1 MSKMIEVASG
11 FQYSVNIGY
20 DLNHDDKL
28 KNFIPT
34 RSSLQLLKEILLSTR
49 PDSTERSRVLVGA
62 YGKGKSHIV
71 LTILSILMQR
81 DRGLF
86 THLIPKVDEDPE
98 LKQLVDN
105 YYSDPKNKILPVVI
119 NGASTSLPQAFLLA
133 LQRTLSENNLDIMP
147 ETNYRAAIKTIQKWE
162 EDYPEVYEKFKKG
175 ISMPIEAFLSE
186 MEAYNVEVY
195 EEFERIY
202 PTLTA
207 GSVFNPF
214 VGFDVVDLYE
224 SVTRS
229 LKEKGYLGIYVV
241 YDEFSKFLEAN
252 IAAASV
258 SDTKMLQ
265 DFAEKCNRSGNTQM
279 HLMLISHKEI
289 SNYIDRL
296 PKQKV
301 DGWRGV
307 SDRFRHIHLNNNFAQ
322 TYEIISTVIIKDKEK
337 WPAFCNELKNKKKF
351 DELEKRYKAHPIFN
365 DSVEDELK
373 TTIYGCYPLHPVSTF
388 ILPRLSERI
397 AQNERTLFTFLSADG
412 HATLSSFLR
421 KVGSPTFKLLTP
433 DVIFDY
439 FYPVLQKEP
448 LSGEMH
454 KNFILTMQILEQIRE
469 HELES
474 KIVKTISLIYMLG
487 QFDKLKPIKEELVG
501 IYELDYSTA
510 DIDKAIERL
519 IKDEYVIYLKQ
530 SNGYLKLKQ
539 SSGVNIEQ
547 KIADA
552 VASMDSRFSMKEAL
566 NASNIDNYVYPSRY
580 NDEKEMTRY
589 FAFQFIED
597 HEVDGEVDW
606 NKKAENVQAD
616 GVIYAVVSND
626 EESLPQIKKK
636 IIETSRGVDRGI
648 FIIPKKAASIEKTL
662 KEFEAVQTLRSSA
675 REDTILFEE
684 YEVVYEDLQEV
695 INSFISGY
703 THPEEYKSVYV
714 YDGQE
719 QIILRKAALTGLAS
733 DICDKVFSATPVINN
748 EAINKDVITSVANTS
763 RNKIIAGLLRN
774 TLEPNLG
781 LTGTGQEVSIMRSTL
796 LRKGVLIDDESG
808 TRINLSPDDDKMK
821 AVLDVIVSFV
831 TDAKKNG
838 RVSFA
843 QLYERLTSPQYHIGL
858 RNGVIPLY
866 IAAIFHEYHEDIILE
881 NDFGQLP
888 LTADT
893 LQAINSAPAE
903 YNLEYLD
910 WNPEKQ
916 QFVSDIANMFSQ
928 YVIDAERNLSAYE
941 YAASAMKRWY
951 LALPRF
957 AKETKGL
964 NGKKV
969 DGRYQKMVR
978 LLKQNLSGQEL
989 LFEKLPDA
997 FGYKEFNGGLAE
1009 NIKSAKEYYDN
1020 VTANLKQH
1028 LIEETKNIFS
1038 ISANRAN
1045 LKRMS
1050 LTSVIKDWC
1059 ETLDQRVFEQ
1069 LFENGTDKCLGLF
1082 QAVTN
1087 DEGSFISRLVKV
1099 ATDLRIE
1106 DWDDKTEER
1115 FSENLKMYRKTAEDF
1130 HAGDSTEET
1139 GSTSEYEIH
1148 FRAED
1153 GTFEVK
1159 RFDRVEPS
1167 KRGKLLYNSILG
1179 EIDSMGYSISE
1190 QEKRQILMDILR
1202 KMC

>member
-1 MSKMIEVASG
+1 MSKMLEVAPG

-34 RSSLQLLKEILLSTR
+34 KSSLQLLKEILLSTR
-49 PDSTERSRVLVGA
+49 PDSTERARVLVGA

-71 LTILSILMQR
+71 LTILSMLMQC
-81 DRGLF
+81 DRSLF
-86 THLIPKVDEDPE
+86 THLMPKIDEDPE

-105 YYSDPKNKILPVVI
+105 YYSDPKNKILPVII
-119 NGASTSLPQAFLLA
+119 NGSSTSLPQAFLLA
-133 LQRTLSENNLDIMP
+133 LQRTLSENTLDIMP
-147 ETNYRAAIKTIQKWE
+147 ETNYRAAVRTIQKWK
-162 EDYPEVYEKFKKG
+162 EDYPEVYQKFKNG
-175 ISMPIEAFLSE
+175 ISMPIEAFYSE
-186 MEAYNVEVY
+186 LEAYSVEAY

-202 PTLTA
+202 PKLTA

-252 IAAASV
+252 ITAASV

-265 DFAEKCNRSGNTQM
+265 DFAEKCNRSGNTQL

-307 SDRFRHIHLNNNFAQ
+307 SDRFKHIHLNNNFAQ

-337 WPAFCNELKNKKKF
+337 WPAFRDDAKNNKKF
-351 DELEKRYKAHPIFN
+351 EELENHYKKHPIFS
-365 DSVEDELK
+365 DSAEDELS

-421 KVGSPTFKLLTP
+421 KVGRPTFKLLTP

-439 FYPVLQKEP
+439 FYPVFQKEP
-448 LSGEMH
+448 ISGEMH

-469 HELES
+469 QELES

-501 IYELDYSTA
+501 IYGLDYSTSA
-510 DIDKAIERL
+510 IDKAIEHL

-539 SSGVNIEQ
+539 SSGVDIEQ
-547 KIADA
+547 KISDA
-552 VASMDSRFSMKEAL
+552 VTSMNARFSMKEAL

-589 FAFQFIED
+589 FEFQFIED
-597 HEVDGEVDW
+597 YEVDGEIDW
-606 NKKAENVQAD
+606 NKKAESVNAD
-616 GVIYAVVSND
+616 GVIYAIISND
-626 EESLPQIKKK
+626 EESLPQIRKK
-636 IIETSRGVDRGI
+636 ITATSRGVDRGI
-648 FIIPKKAASIEKTL
+648 FIVPKKASSIEKTL
-662 KEFEAVQTLRSSA
+662 KEFEAVQALRSTA
-675 REDTILFEE
+675 KENTILFEE

-703 THPEEYKSVYV
+703 THPEEYKSVYI

-719 QIILRKAALTGLAS
+719 HNILRKAALTKLAS
-733 DICDKVFSATPVINN
+733 EICDKVFSETPVINN
-748 EAINKDVITSVANTS
+748 ESINKDIITSVANTS

-781 LTGTGQEVSIMRSTL
+781 LAGTGQEVSIMRSTL
-796 LRKGVLIDDESG
+796 LRKDVLIDDESG
-808 TRINLSPDDDKMK
+808 TRINLEPSDGKMK
-821 AVLDVIVSFV
+821 AVLDVIVAFV
-831 TDAKKNG
+831 AEAKKEG
-838 RVSFA
+838 KVAFST
-843 QLYERLTSPQYHIGL
+843 LYEELTSPQYHIGL
-858 RNGVIPLY
+858 RNGVIPIY
-866 IAAIFHEYHEDIILE
+866 IAAVFHEFHEDIILQNE
-881 NDFGQLP
+881 FGQVP
-888 LTADT
+888 LTADS
-893 LQAINSAPAE
+893 LQAINSAPSD
-903 YNLEYLD
+903 YWMEYLD

-916 QFVSDIANMFSQ
+916 EFVEAIGQMFSQ
-928 YVIDAERNLSAYE
+928 YVIEAERNLSAYE

-951 LALPRF
+951 LVLPRF

-964 NGKKV
+964 CGNRV
-969 DGRYQKMVR
+969 DARYQRMVK
-978 LLKQNLSGQEL
+978 LLKQTISGQEL
-989 LFEKLPDA
+989 LFVKLPEV
-997 FGYKEFNGGLAE
+997 FGYSEFNKGLSE
-1009 NIKSAKEYYDN
+1009 NIQSAKEFYDQ
-1020 VTANLKQH
+1020 VVSKMKQH
-1028 LIEETKNIFS
+1028 LIDETKSIFS
-1038 ISANRAN
+1038 IGSNRAN
-1045 LKRMS
+1045 LRRIS

-1059 ETLDQRVFEQ
+1059 ETLDPHVFEQ
-1069 LFENGTDKCLGLF
+1069 LFEDGTDKCLGLF
-1082 QAVTN
+1082 KGITN
-1087 DEGSFISRLVKV
+1087 DEGTFISRLVKV

-1115 FSENLKMYRKTAEDF
+1115 FLQSLKMYKKTAESFQSSDKETD
-1130 HAGDSTEET
+1130 AGTAST
-1139 GSTSEYEIH
+1139 YEIH
-1148 FRAED
+1148 FRSED
-1153 GTFEVK
+1153 GTSEVK
-1159 RFDRVEPS
+1159 RFDRVESS
-1167 KRGKLLYNSILG
+1167 KRGKLLYNSIMG

>member
-1 MSKMIEVASG
+1 MSKMIGVAAG

-34 RSSLQLLKEILLSTR
+34 RSSIQLLKNILHSTR
-49 PDSTERSRVLVGA
+49 SDSTDRARILVGA

-81 DRGLF
+81 DRRLF
-86 THLIPKVDEDPE
+86 THLMPKVDEDPE
-98 LKQLVDN
+98 LRQLVDN
-105 YYSDPKNKILPVVI
+105 YYSDPKNKILPVII
-119 NGASTSLPQAFLLA
+119 NGTSTSLTQAFLLA
-133 LQRTLSENNLDIMP
+133 LQRTLNENNLDIMP
-147 ETNYRAAIKTIQKWE
+147 ETNYKAAIKTIQKWS
-162 EDYPEVYEKFKKG
+162 EDYPEVYEKFKKE
-175 ISMPIEAFLSE
+175 ISVPLDAFLSE

-214 VGFDVVDLYE
+214 IGFDVADLYE
-224 SVTRS
+224 SVTKS
-229 LKEKGYLGIYVV
+229 LQEKGYLGIYVV

-289 SNYIDRL
+289 SNYIDQL

-322 TYEIISTVIIKDKEK
+322 TYEIISTVILKDKEK
-337 WPAFCNELKNKKKF
+337 WSTFCNERENKKKF
-351 DELEKRYKAHPIFN
+351 EELGKRYKTHPIFN
-365 DSVEDELK
+365 DSVVNELK

-397 AQNERTLFTFLSADG
+397 AQNERTLFTFLSAEG
-412 HATLSSFLR
+412 HATLSSFLS
-421 KVGSPTFKLLTP
+421 KNGSQTFKLLTP
-433 DVIFDY
+433 DIIFDY

-448 LSGEMH
+448 IWGEMH
-454 KNFILTMQILEQIRE
+454 KNFILAMQILEQIRGK
-469 HELES
+469 ELES

-487 QFDKLKPIKEELVG
+487 QFDKLKPIKEEIVG
-501 IYELDYSTA
+501 VYELDYSTT
-510 DIDKAIERL
+510 DIDKAIEHL

-539 SSGVNIEQ
+539 SSHVDIEQ

-552 VASMDSRFSMKEAL
+552 VASMDSHFSMKEAL
-566 NASNIDNYVYPSRY
+566 NASNIDNYIYPSRY

-589 FAFQFIED
+589 FSFQFIED
-597 HEVDGEVDW
+597 YEVDGTIDW
-606 NKKAENVQAD
+606 NKKAENIQAD

-626 EESLPQIKKK
+626 EESLPRLKNK
-636 IIETSRGVDRGI
+636 ILETSKGVERAI
-648 FIIPKKAASIEKTL
+648 FIMPKKASSIKKTL
-662 KEFEAVQTLRSSA
+662 KKFEAVQALRSLA
-675 REDTILFEE
+675 KADTILFEE
-684 YEVVYEDLQEV
+684 YDVVYEDLREV
-695 INSFISGY
+695 INRFISEY

-714 YDGQE
+714 YDGQK
-719 QIILRKAALTGLAS
+719 QNILRKAALTELAS
-733 DICDKVFSATPVINN
+733 KICDKVFFETPVINN
-748 EAINKDVITSVANTS
+748 EAINKNVITSVANTS
-763 RNKIIAGLLRN
+763 RSKIIAGLLRN
-774 TLEPNLG
+774 SLEPNLG

-796 LRKGVLIDDESG
+796 LRKGVLIDDG
-808 TRINLSPDDDKMK
+808 TGIRINLTPDDDKMRT
-821 AVLDVIVSFV
+821 VLNVIVSFV
-831 TDAKKNG
+831 NDAKKNG

-843 QLYERLTSPQYHIGL
+843 KLYEKLTLPQYHIGL
-858 RNGVIPLY
+858 RNGLIPIY
-866 IAAIFHEYHEDIILE
+866 IAAVFHEYHEDIILE
-881 NDFGQLP
+881 NKNGQLP
-888 LTADT
+888 LTVDT
-893 LQAINSAPAE
+893 LQAINCAPAE
-903 YNLEYLD
+903 YTLEYLD

-916 QFVSDIANMFSQ
+916 QFVVKIAKMFSQ
-928 YVIDAERNLSAYE
+928 YVIDAERDLSSYE

-964 NGKKV
+964 HGEKV
-969 DGRYQKMVR
+969 DRRYQKMVK
-978 LLKQNLSGQEL
+978 LLKQNVSGQEL
-989 LFEKLPDA
+989 LFEKLPEA

-1009 NIKSAKEYYDN
+1009 NINSAKAYYDN
-1020 VTANLKQH
+1020 VTTNLKRY

-1038 ISANRAN
+1038 ISTNQAN
-1045 LKRMS
+1045 LRRIS

-1059 ETLDQRVFEQ
+1059 ETLNPYVFEE

-1082 QAVTN
+1082 KAVTN
-1087 DEGSFISRLVKV
+1087 DEENFIACLVKV

-1115 FSENLKMYRKTAEDF
+1115 FSETLKMYRETAENF
-1130 HAGDSTEET
+1130 HADDTFGEN
-1139 GSTSEYEIH
+1139 GNTSEYEIR
-1148 FRAED
+1148 FRSDD
-1153 GTFEVK
+1153 GTSEVK

-1167 KRGKLLYNSILG
+1167 KRGKLLYNSILS
-1179 EIDSMGYSISE
+1179 EIESMGYSISE